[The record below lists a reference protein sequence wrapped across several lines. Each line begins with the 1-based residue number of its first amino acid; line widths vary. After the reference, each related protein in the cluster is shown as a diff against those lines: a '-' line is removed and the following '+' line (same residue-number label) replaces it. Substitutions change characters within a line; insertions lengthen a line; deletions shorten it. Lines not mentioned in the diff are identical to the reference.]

1 MSLPQRMPNH
11 TPTRLSRRRFLGL
24 GSRADASGATPP
36 AGPDAVSHPSGQRW
50 TAHQSADMPPPDPVV
65 HLLNR
70 AAFGAAPQDLAQARA
85 MGVEAWV
92 DAQLN
97 FEAIDDSAVEGPL
110 AAGLPS
116 LAMSLNDL
124 SQLDQHTY
132 RVTDALNAAT
142 FYRQAFSP
150 RQLYEV
156 MVDFWTDHFSIY
168 QLMENAEVFKSVDD
182 REVIRKHALGRFK
195 DLLTASAHSP
205 AMLRY
210 LNNDENTKDHPNEN
224 YAREIME
231 LHTLGVAV
239 NGVPYT
245 EADVLE
251 VARCF
256 TGWTWNRTWNDPVY
270 GTFLFVPDRHDRGVK
285 HVLGTLVPAQGGQQ
299 DGLTVIDRLC
309 DHPATARFLA
319 LKLVRRFVADD
330 PLASAPAL
338 VDRVADA
345 YTRTDGDIKAM
356 VREVLVSPELAG
368 AFGRHGG
375 KLTRPMD
382 VAVRMMRAAG
392 VPQAAIVPRLG
403 DHAYPFQAWYF
414 ELVGYQGFM
423 RRMGH
428 IPFGWLTPDG
438 YPDVKE
444 PWASAVGML
453 SRWNMALAL
462 ATGGLVPGFRPHEYR
477 PRELASP
484 EAVVDHWID
493 ALLHRP
499 MLPEDREVVLAFYSG
514 GGAGGPATPPA
525 LREAQTVALVLAS
538 PYFQWR

>member
-1 MSLPQRMPNH
+1 MTHRAPR
-11 TPTRLSRRRFLGL
+11 RLSRRQLFGL
-24 GSRADASGATPP
+24 GGPAASAPAVRWSARA
-36 AGPDAVSHPSGQRW
+36 
-50 TAHQSADMPPPDPVV
+50 SADMPPPDPVV

-70 AAFGAAPQDLAQARA
+70 AAFGASPGDLAQARA
-85 MGVEAWV
+85 MGVEAWI
-92 DAQLN
+92 DAQLD
-97 FEAIDDSAVEGPL
+97 FASIDDAAVEGPL

-116 LAMSLNDL
+116 LAMNLNDL
-124 SQLDQHTY
+124 SQMDQRTY

-142 FYRQAFSP
+142 FFRQVFSP
-150 RQLYEV
+150 RRLYEV
-156 MVDFWTDHFSIY
+156 MVDFWSDHFSVY
-168 QLMENAEVFKSVDD
+168 QLMENAEVFKTVDD
-182 REVIRKHALGRFK
+182 RVVARAHALGRFK
-195 DLLTASAHSP
+195 DLVTASARSA
-205 AMLRY
+205 AMLHY

-231 LHTLGVAV
+231 LHTVGVAV
-239 NGVPYT
+239 DGVPYS

-256 TGWTWNRTWNDPVY
+256 TGWTWDRTWNDPAY
-270 GTFLFVPDRHDRGVK
+270 GTFKFVHDRHDNGPKR
-285 HVLGTLVPAQGGQQ
+285 VLGRLLPAGGGEH
-299 DGLTVIDRLC
+299 DALEVIDMLC
-309 DHPATARFLA
+309 AHPATARFLA

-338 VDRVADA
+338 VDRVAEA

-356 VREVLVSPELAG
+356 VRTVLTSPELAG

-392 VPQAAIVPRLG
+392 VPQAALVPRMG
-403 DHAYPFQAWYF
+403 DVKAPFQVWYY
-414 ELVGYQGFM
+414 ELVGYAGYM

-444 PWASAVGML
+444 PWSSAVGML

-462 ATGGLVPGFRPHEYR
+462 ATGGMVPGFRPHEHR
-477 PRELASP
+477 PAGLAGP

-499 MLPEDREVVLAFYSG
+499 MLAEDRAVLVDFYAHNG
-514 GGAGGPATPPA
+514 PPGPATPPA